1 MCQECEERLVY
12 DKVGTP
18 KLLANLSNQDHIA
31 GVRLGKKLRVL
42 PRPSLSVF
50 LLVAWQG
57 RLHVYC
63 VASNTGTQGGCR
75 CYMVTSF
82 NCSLFT

>member
-31 GVRLGKKLRVL
+31 GVRLGKK
-42 PRPSLSVF
+42 
-50 LLVAWQG
+50 
-57 RLHVYC
+57 
-63 VASNTGTQGGCR
+63 
-75 CYMVTSF
+75 
-82 NCSLFT
+82 